1 MTGGTLDVMAD
12 ESRRPPGRPW
22 PWRRPTRDPVHVGG
36 EFPYDGWNDEPDDGS
51 AGVREPRH
59 PQPFGP
65 VSGAGE
71 RPIPDDPIAV
81 KETLCLIER
90 T

>member
-1 MTGGTLDVMAD
+1 MAD
-12 ESRRPPGRPW
+12 DSSRPPGRRW
-22 PWRRPTRDPVHVGG
+22 PWRRPSRDPVHVAR
-36 EFPYDGWNDEPDDGS
+36 ELPYDGPDDPPGGGS

-59 PQPFGP
+59 PRPPGP

-71 RPIPDDPIAV
+71 RPIPDESDPDESATV
-81 KETLCLIER
+81 EETQCLIER

>member
-1 MTGGTLDVMAD
+1 MAD
-12 ESRRPPGRPW
+12 EPTRPPGRPW

-36 EFPYDGWNDEPDDGS
+36 ELPYDGRPGGWDDDPDDGS

-59 PQPFGP
+59 PRPLGP
-65 VSGAGE
+65 TSGAGE
-71 RPIPDDPIAV
+71 RPIPDDPIVV
-81 KETLCLIER
+81 KETSCLIER

>member
-1 MTGGTLDVMAD
+1 M
-12 ESRRPPGRPW
+12 
-22 PWRRPTRDPVHVGG
+22 HVGG
-36 EFPYDGWNDEPDDGS
+36 EFPYDGWDDEPDDGA

-59 PQPFGP
+59 PQPLGP

-81 KETLCLIER
+81 KETQCLIER